1 MSNRWFLVG
10 LGASILIGLF
20 LVLRPDSDETAPT
33 ATGTPTPEVTSTGTA
48 EPTPTGETPEPTP
61 TATPSLDAVE
71 IEVEEG
77 RVEGPRRITVAQGD
91 RVAIEVE
98 ADTTDHVHVH
108 GYDLLFDTSP
118 GEKVLIRFRADI
130 PGIFEI
136 ELEEA
141 GLLLTQLEVTA

>member
-1 MSNRWFLVG
+1 MNRWLLGLLGVAVLVG
-10 LGASILIGLF
+10 LFF
-20 LVLRPDSDETAPT
+20 LLRPGSDEPAP
-33 ATGTPTPEVTSTGTA
+33 TGTPTPDVTATLTDVD
-48 EPTPTGETPEPTP
+48 PEPTAPEP
-61 TATPSLDAVE
+61 TSTPSLDAVE

-77 RVEGPRRITVAQGD
+77 RVEGPRRITVARGD

-98 ADTTDHVHVH
+98 ADASDHVHVH

>member
-1 MSNRWFLVG
+1 MNRWLLGLLGAAILVG
-10 LGASILIGLF
+10 LFF
-20 LVLRPDSDETAPT
+20 LLRPGSEEPAPT
-33 ATGTPTPEVTSTGTA
+33 ATGTPTPEVTSTGTP
-48 EPTPTGETPEPTP
+48 EPTPPEETPDPTP

-71 IEVEEG
+71 VEVEEG
-77 RVEGPRRITVAQGD
+77 RVEGPARITVAQGD